1 VPDQQQKRSGS
12 GCGAWLAWF
21 LAVGIIRSIGRELGW
36 SDRAQLFAVL
46 GLLLL
51 VVIVI
56 AVRQQPNRQTK
67 PQRDSEDG
75 QP

>member
-1 VPDQQQKRSGS
+1 MRSPT

-21 LAVGIIRSIGRELGW
+21 LAVGVIRYVGRQLGW

-51 VVIVI
+51 VVVVM
-56 AVRQQPNRQTK
+56 AVRRQADEQTR

-75 QP
+75 QS